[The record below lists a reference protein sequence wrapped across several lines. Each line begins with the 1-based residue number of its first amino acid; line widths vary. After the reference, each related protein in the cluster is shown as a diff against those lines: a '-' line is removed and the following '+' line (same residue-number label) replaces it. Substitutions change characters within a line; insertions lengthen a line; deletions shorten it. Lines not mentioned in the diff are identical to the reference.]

1 MPPPKKTTTRV
12 NIVFMPYQKSSK
24 SYSFHINEN
33 LTKEEK
39 IKQINQFLKE
49 VL

>member
-1 MPPPKKTTTRV
+1 MSPPIKTTTKV
-12 NIVFMPYQKSSK
+12 NIVFLPYQKSSK

-39 IKQINQFLKE
+39 IKQITNFLKE

>member
-24 SYSFHINEN
+24 SYSFHIETD
-33 LTKEEK
+33 LSKEEIRLK
-39 IKQINQFLKE
+39 INEFLKE